1 MNNYKDKGYV
11 TVMEGAKVNDL
22 PSLKSADVGITDSN
36 SSLLQKFSDIVL
48 KDWSLKNLLMSIV
61 DCRKILQASKNII
74 MYIITVLLST
84 FLFSTIVNNF
94 YSIPELKFYILWIN
108 SITILI
114 SSLAIMFQYKEEDY
128 SINNIK
134 EEQDLIKKNKWRIIS
149 TALIIATISFL
160 NYKFSYS
167 YSKETA
173 GISSFWVLNLLVS
186 TAVYIFS
193 KKIVFKN
200 KISNMLI
207 IINIFLPIIISTIL
221 NYSILFKTFTLQ
233 YLKIF
238 LGIIVI
244 WFITILFNNSV
255 KKLS

>member
-1 MNNYKDKGYV
+1 
-11 TVMEGAKVNDL
+11 
-22 PSLKSADVGITDSN
+22 
-36 SSLLQKFSDIVL
+36 
-48 KDWSLKNLLMSIV
+48 
-61 DCRKILQASKNII
+61 
-74 MYIITVLLST
+74 
-84 FLFSTIVNNF
+84 
-94 YSIPELKFYILWIN
+94 
-108 SITILI
+108 
-114 SSLAIMFQYKEEDY
+114 
-128 SINNIK
+128 
-134 EEQDLIKKNKWRIIS
+134 
-149 TALIIATISFL
+149 
-160 NYKFSYS
+160 
-167 YSKETA
+167 
-173 GISSFWVLNLLVS
+173 VS

-207 IINIFLPIIISTIL
+207 IINIFLPIIISTTL

>member
-1 MNNYKDKGYV
+1 
-11 TVMEGAKVNDL
+11 
-22 PSLKSADVGITDSN
+22 
-36 SSLLQKFSDIVL
+36 
-48 KDWSLKNLLMSIV
+48 
-61 DCRKILQASKNII
+61 

-84 FLFSTIVNNF
+84 FLFSTIINNF
-94 YSIPELKFYILWIN
+94 YSISELKFYILWIN

-114 SSLAIMFQYKEEDY
+114 SSLALMFQYKEEDY
-128 SINNIK
+128 SIDNIK
-134 EEQDLIKKNKWRIIS
+134 EKQDLIKPNKWRIIF

-160 NYKFSYS
+160 NYKFCYS

-173 GISSFWVLNLLVS
+173 GISSFFILNLLSS
-186 TAVYIFS
+186 TSIYIFS

-200 KISNMLI
+200 KVSNMLV
-207 IINIFLPIIISTIL
+207 IINIFFPIIISAIL
-221 NYSILFKTFTLQ
+221 DYSILFKIFNFQ

-244 WFITILFNNSV
+244 WFITILFNNSA